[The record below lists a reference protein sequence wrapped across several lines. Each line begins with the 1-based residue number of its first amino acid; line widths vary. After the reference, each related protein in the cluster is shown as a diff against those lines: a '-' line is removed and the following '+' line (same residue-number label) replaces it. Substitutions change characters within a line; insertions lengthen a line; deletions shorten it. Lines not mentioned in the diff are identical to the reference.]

1 MSWASHI
8 DITIRHK
15 IDISSIN
22 RPSFWLQ
29 ILDFANISSLRTQS
43 AFHTLKTLRQSKFE
57 RPNLEFYGYFSL
69 EIVLYILTWKYT
81 KVFFN
86 SYAGG
91 WSPWGSYLVKL
102 IFMETVSLNR
112 LHIALLLF
120 LISLLHILVK

>member
-22 RPSFWLQ
+22 RPLFWLQ

-43 AFHTLKTLRQSKFE
+43 AFHTLKTLRQSKCE

-69 EIVLYILTWKYT
+69 EIVLYILNWKYS
-81 KVFFN
+81 KLFFWLLRWRVVYVRIISREVDFVGN
-86 SYAGG
+86 C
-91 WSPWGSYLVKL
+91 
-102 IFMETVSLNR
+102 
-112 LHIALLLF
+112 IA
-120 LISLLHILVK
+120 